1 MKKTITFLFFLAS
14 TAISLAQGY
23 TSTNRKAIKYYEG
36 AIAAFNAKNMTGVIN
51 DLDRSIDADPDF
63 IEAYLLRFEAQ
74 IEMNQ
79 LDDAEQSMVKALS
92 INPDFYPNGH
102 YFYGELKMKKG
113 EYEIA
118 QLALQKFLSF
128 DRTNPAIQERAVK
141 YLVDCDFAIE
151 AMKHPV
157 PFNPQNMGPNIN
169 SKDPEYFPSLTT
181 DDRTLLF
188 TRRLPAENKNGAQED
203 FFVSVK
209 EGDWMT
215 SMPLIGI
222 NTPFNEG
229 APSISPDGKMMFFT
243 ACQDETGSYGD
254 DRQGFGSC
262 DLFFS
267 FKQGERWAKPEN
279 LGPEINTKHWETQP
293 SFSSDGKTLYFIR
306 GYKNGYQVEKED
318 IWMSELDARGAWTKA
333 VRLSELVNSPGRE
346 SAVLIHPDGN
356 TLYFSSNGHPGMG
369 GEDIFVSRRDEQGE
383 WSRPVNLGYPINT
396 FKEENSI
403 TVTAQGDMALF
414 ASDRKGGYGELDLYS
429 FLLPEGLRPVSV
441 SYMQGKVVDK
451 SNSKPLGAQFQ
462 LLDPS
467 SGKVMIESFSDPEDG
482 SFLVSLPTGKDYA
495 LVVKQKG
502 YLFYSEH
509 FNLPIGSR
517 TEPFKKR
524 IELSPIKVGESVVLR
539 NVFFDTD
546 SDKLSPASKAEMS
559 ELLSFLN
566 KNYRLKIE
574 LGGHTD
580 DQGSKAH
587 NLNLSEQRA
596 ESVKKYLVDQGIPAD
611 RLSAKGYGA
620 ASPIA
625 DNSSEEG
632 RAQNRRTEFTVTS
645 VQ

>member
-1 MKKTITFLFFLAS
+1 
-14 TAISLAQGY
+14 
-23 TSTNRKAIKYYEG
+23 
-36 AIAAFNAKNMTGVIN
+36 
-51 DLDRSIDADPDF
+51 
-63 IEAYLLRFEAQ
+63 
-74 IEMNQ
+74 
-79 LDDAEQSMVKALS
+79 
-92 INPDFYPNGH
+92 
-102 YFYGELKMKKG
+102 
-113 EYEIA
+113 
-118 QLALQKFLSF
+118 
-128 DRTNPAIQERAVK
+128 
-141 YLVDCDFAIE
+141 
-151 AMKHPV
+151 
-157 PFNPQNMGPNIN
+157 
-169 SKDPEYFPSLTT
+169 
-181 DDRTLLF
+181 
-188 TRRLPAENKNGAQED
+188 
-203 FFVSVK
+203 
-209 EGDWMT
+209 
-215 SMPLIGI
+215 
-222 NTPFNEG
+222 
-229 APSISPDGKMMFFT
+229 
-243 ACQDETGSYGD
+243 
-254 DRQGFGSC
+254 
-262 DLFFS
+262 
-267 FKQGERWAKPEN
+267 
-279 LGPEINTKHWETQP
+279 
-293 SFSSDGKTLYFIR
+293 
-306 GYKNGYQVEKED
+306 
-318 IWMSELDARGAWTKA
+318 
-333 VRLSELVNSPGRE
+333 
-346 SAVLIHPDGN
+346 
-356 TLYFSSNGHPGMG
+356 
-369 GEDIFVSRRDEQGE
+369 
-383 WSRPVNLGYPINT
+383 
-396 FKEENSI
+396 
-403 TVTAQGDMALF
+403 MALF

-517 TEPFKKR
+517 TEPFKKL